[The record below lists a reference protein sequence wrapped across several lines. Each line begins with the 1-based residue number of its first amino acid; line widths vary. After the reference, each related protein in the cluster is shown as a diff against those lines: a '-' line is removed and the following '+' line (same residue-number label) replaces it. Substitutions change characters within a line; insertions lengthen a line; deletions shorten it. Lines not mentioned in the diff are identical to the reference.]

1 MARRATKVASTA
13 KIVAGLATFPPSPG
27 KTGRN
32 DGENPHRHSAIFR
45 KAFAHP
51 VLALQSSQE
60 SRIFVGKVKE
70 NIMNGMQLK
79 AELLYEVSNMEENP
93 QLLKKAL
100 ACIREICGKSAYHT
114 EEALTPYTLEELNM
128 RAAEAEEA
136 YRRGECLSAE
146 EVDRELEE
154 FMRRL

>member
-1 MARRATKVASTA
+1 MEKILIGIPRFSARRLRIRSLLCRV
-13 KIVAGLATFPPSPG
+13 
-27 KTGRN
+27 R
-32 DGENPHRHSAIFR
+32 R
-45 KAFAHP
+45 KAVSLSAKSK
-51 VLALQSSQE
+51 Q
-60 SRIFVGKVKE
+60 

-114 EEALTPYTLEELNM
+114 EEALIPYTLEELNM